1 MLLSISACDDRPK
14 PPPRPSASSAPA
26 SPGSVAQT
34 LGLDASVLGEG
45 PDPPAPAGDLKA
57 ELEAFVNVESCVKEK
72 SKLDPLVGDALRA
85 IGYDTFVRDA
95 CRLLEAAKDKRRE
108 ACDKVDSSAL
118 KARCQMW
125 VAMVAQTPDACPLL
139 YDAMPGRGRSATCVA
154 VSAKD
159 PRLCQGDPRT
169 VSRATCEA
177 LTTRDDSKCNLL
189 LPNDQPGCKREVARW
204 RSLLAAP
211 LDGLPKL
218 PTPKGKLVA
227 KGVDGTNDPA
237 TPENDV
243 SADLARGAVIVT
255 VRERARVEIGMVG
268 DTEPIRIGANPNKRA
283 RVGAVIILEPTSPG
297 SRETKPVLDRLEID
311 LPGEMPIAY
320 PSGRC
325 ECKVTVARVDKTRG
339 GEVAVTIKGKA
350 GSGAKSFDLDV
361 ELFTFT
367 RDVVQEQI
375 GSRALPPIHSALG
388 ASGTRPSLLRFDA
401 GR

>member
-1 MLLSISACDDRPK
+1 M
-14 PPPRPSASSAPA
+14 
-26 SPGSVAQT
+26 AQT

-57 ELEAFVNVESCVKEK
+57 ELEAFVSVESCVKDK

-139 YDAMPGRGRSATCVA
+139 FDAMPGRGRSATCVA

-159 PRLCQGDPRT
+159 PRLCQGEPRT

-177 LTTRDDSKCNLL
+177 LATRDDSKCNLL
-189 LPNDQPGCKREVARW
+189 LPHDQPGCKREVARW

-227 KGVDGTNDPA
+227 KGIDGANDPA

-255 VRERARVEIGMVG
+255 LRERARVEIGMVG
-268 DTEPIRIGANPNKRA
+268 DTEPIRMGANLNKRA
-283 RVGAVIILEPTSPG
+283 RVGAVIMLEPTSPG
-297 SRETKPVLDRLEID
+297 SRDTKPVLDRLEID
-311 LPGEMPIAY
+311 LPGEIPIAY

-350 GSGAKSFDLDV
+350 GSGSKSFDLDV
-361 ELFTFT
+361 ELLTFT

-375 GSRALPPIHSALG
+375 GSRALPPIHPALG
-388 ASGTRPSLLRFDA
+388 ASGTRPGLLRFDA

>member
-1 MLLSISACDDRPK
+1 M
-14 PPPRPSASSAPA
+14 
-26 SPGSVAQT
+26 AQT
-34 LGLDASVLGEG
+34 LGLDASALGEG

-57 ELEAFVNVESCVKEK
+57 ELEAFVSVEACVKEK

-125 VAMVAQTPDACPLL
+125 VAMVSQTAEACPLL

-159 PRLCQGDPRT
+159 PRLCQGEPRT
-169 VSRATCEA
+169 VTRATCEA
-177 LTTRDDSKCNLL
+177 LTTRDDAKCNLL
-189 LPNDQPGCKREVARW
+189 LPTDQPNCKREVARW

-218 PTPKGKLVA
+218 PTPKGKLVV
-227 KGVDGTNDPA
+227 KGLDGTNDPA
-237 TPENDV
+237 TPESDV
-243 SADLARGAVIVT
+243 SPDLLRGAVVVT
-255 VRERARVEIGMVG
+255 LRERARVEIGSVG
-268 DTEPIRIGANPNKRA
+268 DTEPIRMGTNPNKRA
-283 RVGAVIILEPTSPG
+283 RVGAVVILEPAGPG
-297 SRETKPVLDRLEID
+297 SRDAPKPVLDRLEID

-339 GEVAVTIKGKA
+339 GEVAISIKGKA
-350 GSGAKSFDLDV
+350 GSGAKTFDIDV
-361 ELFTFT
+361 ELVTFT
-367 RDVVQEQI
+367 RDVVQEQV
-375 GSRALPPIHSALG
+375 GSRALPTLHPALG
-388 ASGTRPSLLRFDA
+388 ASGARPLLRFDA